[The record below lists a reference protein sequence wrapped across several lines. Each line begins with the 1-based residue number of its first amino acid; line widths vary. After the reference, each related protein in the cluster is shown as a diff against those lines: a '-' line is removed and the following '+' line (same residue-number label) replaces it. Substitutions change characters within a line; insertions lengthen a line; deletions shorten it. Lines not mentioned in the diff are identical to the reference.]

1 MRLMTKLVGIAKHG
15 IQSFSELPVRKVCLP
30 AENNYLP
37 GTITPPHQ
45 LTIDN
50 LTYYFSV
57 PFYTSGFV

>member
-37 GTITPPHQ
+37 GTITPHPS
-45 LTIDN
+45 IN
-50 LTYYFSV
+50 LSNSF
-57 PFYTSGFV
+57 

>member
-37 GTITPPHQ
+37 ETITPPS
-45 LTIDN
+45 IND
-50 LTYYFSV
+50 
-57 PFYTSGFV
+57 